1 MKKTLTNTASEK
13 RKVTQKELIQ
23 LMAGLVKKEELRPK
37 TQKDKH
43 SRLEEH
49 IAVREV
55 KSQTVQPHVA
65 KRENTKINNLS
76 EARLKEK
83 RLLEKFIKLNSELP
97 YNAQKK
103 VNNGKEVKKQ
113 ALLKKTKKKIQ
124 KLKPNKGFGIS

>member
-1 MKKTLTNTASEK
+1 
-13 RKVTQKELIQ
+13 
-23 LMAGLVKKEELRPK
+23 MAGLVKKEELHPK
-37 TQKDKH
+37 TQKEKH
-43 SRLEEH
+43 SRLKER

-55 KSQTVQPHVA
+55 KSQTVQPNIA
-65 KRENTKINNLS
+65 KLEDGKVSDLS

-124 KLKPNKGFGIS
+124 KLKPNQGFGIS

>member
-23 LMAGLVKKEELRPK
+23 LMAGLVKKEELHPK
-37 TQKDKH
+37 AQKEKH
-43 SRLEEH
+43 SRLQKR

-55 KSQTVQPHVA
+55 KNNTMHPNIA
-65 KRENTKINNLS
+65 KRENTKINDLS
-76 EARLKEK
+76 EDRLKEK

-97 YNAQKK
+97 YNAQKT

-113 ALLKKTKKKIQ
+113 TLLKKTKKKIQ